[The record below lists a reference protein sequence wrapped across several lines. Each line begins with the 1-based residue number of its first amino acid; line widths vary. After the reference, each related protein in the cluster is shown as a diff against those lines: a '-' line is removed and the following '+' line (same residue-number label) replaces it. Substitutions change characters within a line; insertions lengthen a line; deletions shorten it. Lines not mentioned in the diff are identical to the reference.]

1 MPNARIPALSEVGQI
16 AALADPVVRNLQIT
30 QCYHELAL
38 VLAERTGPNANW
50 CTFATWASNQA
61 GVTIRKED
69 LAHAL
74 EARRGAD
81 HPAARATPATQ
92 GVLASAEALGVRANG
107 AFVEQLVWQAWNPM
121 QAFDRASDAVARG
134 NLKVFDEI

>member
-38 VLAERTGPNANW
+38 VLAERTGPSANW

-69 LAHAL
+69 LAQAL
-74 EARRGAD
+74 KSRRGMG
-81 HPAARATPATQ
+81 HPAASAAPAAQ
-92 GVLASAEALGVRANG
+92 GLLASAEAMGARAG
-107 AFVEQLVWQAWNPM
+107 
-121 QAFDRASDAVARG
+121 
-134 NLKVFDEI
+134 